1 MSFMK
6 WSIWE
11 DQILKPPYFE
21 IGSKGMFIWGGDCL
35 VSYKN
40 EINKTIIK
48 ESHLMFCKCEEKTK
62 LDIILQVM
70 KYEPQIN
77 GKPNQI

>member
-1 MSFMK
+1 
-6 WSIWE
+6 
-11 DQILKPPYFE
+11 
-21 IGSKGMFIWGGDCL
+21 
-35 VSYKN
+35 
-40 EINKTIIK
+40 
-48 ESHLMFCKCEEKTK
+48 MFCKCEEKTK

>member
-1 MSFMK
+1 
-6 WSIWE
+6 
-11 DQILKPPYFE
+11 
-21 IGSKGMFIWGGDCL
+21 MFIWGGDCL